1 MSCRSWGYQCHR
13 SPQGFSSSFATLKA
27 LTCAMCNVPLDLEM
41 LCVCGEMSFTV
52 MAGDSGCTV
61 ISVPDKMVQL
71 SWCVTG
77 WYKQHLIPINAVTQA
92 GRVSDP
98 GSLP

>member
-1 MSCRSWGYQCHR
+1 
-13 SPQGFSSSFATLKA
+13 
-27 LTCAMCNVPLDLEM
+27 
-41 LCVCGEMSFTV
+41 MSFTV